1 MRLSELLLL
10 EDRNVIAYG
19 GEQSDD
25 SRHLVDK

>member
-25 SRHLVDK
+25 ARHLVDK